1 MQPAD
6 LNSQLAIAGTNII
19 LYIYLKEYK
28 DIYIYKDRSEKN
40 GFKKNLFFFLID
52 PYEQEGYNDNTY
64 YNQCPYQNEFN

>member
-28 DIYIYKDRSEKN
+28 DIYIYKDLSEKMD
-40 GFKKNLFFFLID
+40 FKKSSFFLID